1 MWEGVPGFRSLHF
14 EFKRPFLVNGR
25 VDARATRIV
34 LVGAGVIARDESV
47 QAAWKAAGQGPS
59 DLPALVHVAADYDGG
74 GQEDGG
80 QDDEE
85 DETAQDTDDDEV
97 CDR

>member
-1 MWEGVPGFRSLHF
+1 M
-14 EFKRPFLVNGR
+14 
-25 VDARATRIV
+25 
-34 LVGAGVIARDESV
+34 
-47 QAAWKAAGQGPS
+47 QAARKAAGQRPS